1 MAEQKVMMR
10 VNCAGQQ
17 GQPVSLFAAY
27 DPETDVLVVV
37 RETKYETV
45 VREGFLR
52 VTTRDA
58 DPEHDMVFTEENY
71 HDAIV
76 AFFDLQAMSLI
87 QFANGLAKLNPE
99 NKIERD
105 GMDERGV
112 KYRIAPDI
120 GNAQA
125 AVLIACFAARR
136 QRMVGLAEEFM
147 DEMGSIYTV

>member
-1 MAEQKVMMR
+1 MAEKVMMR

-27 DPETDVLVVV
+27 DPETDVIVIA
-37 RETKYETV
+37 RESKYEV
-45 VREGFLR
+45 VPRDGFLR
-52 VTTRDA
+52 VTMRDA
-58 DPEHDMVFTEENY
+58 DPEHDMVFTENEY

-76 AFFDLQAMSLI
+76 AFFDLDAMNLV
-87 QFANGLAKLNPE
+87 QFANGLAKLSPE

-125 AVLIACFAARR
+125 AVLIACYAARR
-136 QRMVGLAEEFM
+136 QRLVAQAEDFM
-147 DEMGSIYTV
+147 GELGSLFTV